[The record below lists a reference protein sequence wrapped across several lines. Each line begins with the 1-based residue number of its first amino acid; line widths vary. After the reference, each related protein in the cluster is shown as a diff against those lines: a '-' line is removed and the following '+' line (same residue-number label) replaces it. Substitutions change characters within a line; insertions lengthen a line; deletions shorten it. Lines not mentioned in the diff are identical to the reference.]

1 MYQVE
6 AVRTLVKPGS
16 RARTGVRVSRNVV
29 LLGATSLLTD
39 ISSEM
44 VATVLPLYVVF
55 ALGASPLQFGV
66 LDGLYNGASALVRV
80 AAGFVAD
87 RGQKYKAV
95 AAAGYGLST
104 ICRVGLLLV
113 SSFSGLLALTIL
125 LDRIGK
131 GIRTAPRDALIT
143 LSTPRE
149 ALGSAFGVHRAMDTV
164 GAMIGPLAAFGILAL
179 APGAFDAVF
188 AVSLCV
194 AVMGLGVIV
203 LLVEDR
209 KAAPAE
215 TAAKEVP
222 SIKDAAKLLQGAAFR
237 RVLIAGTL
245 LSGAT
250 MSDAFVYLALQRRMA
265 FDEAL
270 VPLLFVGTAVAFTA
284 LAIPLGRLSDRIGRV
299 PVFLGGYIALI
310 GVYAILLGGTIGVP
324 QLLLVL
330 GLFGVYYA
338 ATDGVLPALAS
349 TLLPER
355 LIGSGLSLV
364 VTGTSLGKLVA
375 SIAFG
380 ALWATAGLATAV
392 TCFGIGLVLAG
403 VISAALVVRVEQ
415 HA

>member
-6 AVRTLVKPGS
+6 AVRTLVRPGS
-16 RARTGVRVSRNVV
+16 RARTGARVSRNVV

-39 ISSEM
+39 VSSEM

-55 ALGASPLQFGV
+55 ALGASPLQFGL

-80 AAGFVAD
+80 GAGFVAD

-95 AAAGYGLST
+95 AVTGYGLST

-113 SSFSGLLALTIL
+113 SSFSGLLALVIL

-149 ALGSAFGVHRAMDTV
+149 ALGAAFGVHRAMDTV
-164 GAMIGPLAAFGILAL
+164 GAMIGPLVAFGILAL

-194 AVMGLGVIV
+194 AVLGLGVIV

-209 KAAPAE
+209 KATTAPTE
-215 TAAKEVP
+215 PPP
-222 SIKDAAKLLQGAAFR
+222 SIVEAARLVKDTPFR
-237 RVLIAGTL
+237 RVLIAGTI
-245 LSGAT
+245 LSIAT
-250 MSDAFVYLALQRRMA
+250 VSDAFVYLALQRRMA
-265 FDEAL
+265 FDESL

-299 PVFLGGYIALI
+299 PVFLGGYVSLIAVYIVLLAPSI
-310 GVYAILLGGTIGVP
+310 GATELLLALGLLGA
-324 QLLLVL
+324 
-330 GLFGVYYA
+330 YYA

-364 VTGTSLGKLVA
+364 VTGTSLGRLLA

-380 ALWATAGLATAV
+380 AVWTMAGLTAAITVFGLALVV
-392 TCFGIGLVLAG
+392 TGALAG
-403 VISAALVVRVEQ
+403 VILARVER